1 MSCRRIRDIFEL
13 LFNTYFSHN
22 QVSEMLKKLQEK
34 LDLWRKQ
41 KINETYDALIID
53 GIWINVRTL
62 PKIIAKTM
70 KKTTKGVILAV
81 MGIKQDGTKKIIGF
95 KLCNSE
101 SQSNWEGLLN
111 DLAERG
117 LKLDSFVFIVDIAL
131 DLVNHSVDESLT

>member
-81 MGIKQDGTKKIIGF
+81 MGIKQDGTKNRSICK
-95 KLCNSE
+95 
-101 SQSNWEGLLN
+101 
-111 DLAERG
+111 
-117 LKLDSFVFIVDIAL
+117 
-131 DLVNHSVDESLT
+131 